1 MAIERERRQHP
12 LEKGQVW
19 KLEHGYLEILELS
32 NRHVRY
38 KILRQLQQHVATPS
52 LIGVVE
58 LLIYLCHSEAKL
70 INEGCQFG
78 NCLI

>member
-1 MAIERERRQHP
+1 MEIEAAKSPHP
-12 LEKGQVW
+12 LEKGQMW
-19 KLEHGYLEILELS
+19 KLEHGYLHIVELS
-32 NRHVRY
+32 NRHVRF

-58 LLIYLCHSEAKL
+58 LLAYLSHNEAKL
-70 INEGCQFG
+70 INEGCQLG

>member
-1 MAIERERRQHP
+1 MQIEETKRLHP
-12 LEKGQVW
+12 LKSDQTW
-19 KLEHGYLEILELS
+19 RLEHGYLHIVELR
-32 NRHVRY
+32 NRHVYY

-58 LLIYLCHSEAKL
+58 LLIYLWHNEAKL
-70 INEGCQFG
+70 INEGCQLG